1 MILNY
6 CAPCHD
12 IEINKIKKFFD
23 SNSIIFGV
31 AGQDNV
37 PYKRNKVTDKTLG
50 KGSRQCCLGT
60 IHLRHRQIFTIFDP
74 YPPPVGN
81 YSRHSRRQR
90 FDRVPSE
97 YIVASFSV

>member
-37 PYKRNKVTDKTLG
+37 PYKRSKVTDKTVG
-50 KGSRQCCLGT
+50 KIFSGIEGQDNVAYDRTRRALEWRQ
-60 IHLRHRQIFTIFDP
+60 
-74 YPPPVGN
+74 
-81 YSRHSRRQR
+81 HS
-90 FDRVPSE
+90 
-97 YIVASFSV
+97 ILTTLT